1 MNTKSTLVSQIS
13 RNEELVRL
21 LPLIKGITIIE
32 YDGEDIQGS
41 TGLYEYMLSNELS
54 VDVIDRIIVCGKK
67 TEALQQNINMLR
79 ALFPF
84 VEPEVTRREWDN
96 TDFGALN
103 INDVLVFHMANV
115 VGTSEYDN
123 YRDEG
128 VKLHEII
135 KQTRQAYYV
144 CYLYYYVSYWDSD
157 FSSNKNCLRC
167 KLRLTDYGTNEQK
180 DTPAP
185 TAFCTEKQEY
195 IKMCQE
201 TLIPKDLFFQCVDE
215 ADHGCEEC
223 DQCDNYGKLKRCPFA
238 QRVIADCYR
247 RGVYVPKDER
257 IAHEWEAMASRQ
269 GYKPAHIQLADDMFE
284 GYGCK
289 QSTSAALEIYKEY
302 AQYNDEYCINRII
315 DIANEY
321 EGKEKIAAIPYI
333 AQLAKNGNED
343 MIMRLSDA
351 FQNEGYGLPKDIV
364 QQEEWIRK
372 GAENGNPRF
381 MKAMAEMYESNE
393 NWTDSHK
400 WYIKLAEVSPEMV
413 SDEKLDEIELK
424 MLTNGATD
432 EEIAK
437 KGMDYLFGYY
447 GTERDTHLAYRCL
460 NYAKEKKVPLAI
472 GLLGQMY
479 FYGIEVEQNSKVGLR
494 LLTEATKQDDML
506 SMEKFIYVLHADQ
519 VEDDSWTADII
530 NTIDREIMKDNPI
543 ACYLKGKC
551 SRDGRLYEK
560 SDMEAFAMMQRA
572 AEMGYPPAQYM
583 LARMYEEGIG
593 TLSNNSLCRRWIE
606 TAAKNGHYKAE
617 GVYGEVLFHN
627 WRDKHLAYNYLKKAF
642 DQGYED
648 QDAYWCLAQ
657 CYMNGIGTSKDEAL
671 AYPMYIK
678 AAEEGIADAQVKL
691 CEAYFNGNDFLPK
704 DFNECARWGEAAIA
718 QGKANVR
725 FETAFSSSH
734 IGNHDRAKELY
745 FELSSEGNGAAM
757 NNYACELSDYKEK
770 AEWFQKAADAGDDY
784 GMWNLGKFYRDG
796 TGVEKDIEKALQLLT
811 KAAEKGC
818 KGAIEDLAWMY
829 RYGKEVDV
837 DGEEAVKWYKMAIDK
852 GLNDHLLNIAQ
863 LYLDGI
869 IVNRDVDLALHYYK
883 QAAEKGIEKALLALG
898 DIYEKGN
905 GVEINTHKAIFWY
918 RKAAAKGNEDA
929 KERLKRLKANWMV
942 DGKIEDEFVDDIT
955 EEVDDSNDGLLF

>member
-1 MNTKSTLVSQIS
+1 MSSNSTIGSQIS
-13 RNEELVRL
+13 RYEELVRL
-21 LPLIKGITIIE
+21 LPLIKSITIIE
-32 YDGEDIQGS
+32 YDGEDISGT

-54 VDVIDRIIVCGKK
+54 INVVDRIIVCGKK
-67 TEALQQNINMLR
+67 SAKLQQNINMLR
-79 ALFPF
+79 ALFPS
-84 VEPEVTRREWDN
+84 VEPEVTHKEWED
-96 TDFGALN
+96 TDFKALN

-123 YRDEG
+123 FRG
-128 VKLHEII
+128 VGVRLHEIV
-135 KQTRQAYYV
+135 KQTRQAYFVCFLHNYV
-144 CYLYYYVSYWDSD
+144 PFWPFEDESD
-157 FSSNKNCLRC
+157 NCLRC
-167 KLRLTDYGTNEQK
+167 KLRLTDFGVK
-180 DTPAP
+180 GHDDIPSP
-185 TAFCTEKQEY
+185 TAFCSERREY

-223 DQCDNYGKLKRCPFA
+223 DQCSNYGKMKRCPFA

-247 RGVYVPKDER
+247 QGIYVPKDER

-269 GYKPAHIQLADDMFE
+269 GYKPAHIQLADDILE

-289 QSTSAALEIYKEY
+289 QSTEAALEIYKEY

-315 DIANEY
+315 ELAEEC
-321 EGKEKIAAIPYI
+321 EGRERIAAIPYI

-343 MIMRLSDA
+343 MILKLSDA

-381 MKAMAEMYESNE
+381 VKAMAEMYEANA
-393 NWTDSHK
+393 NWADSYK
-400 WYIKLAEVSPEMV
+400 WYKKLAEVCPEMV

-437 KGMDYLFGYY
+437 KGMDYLYGYY

-460 NYAKEKKVPLAI
+460 NYAKEKNVPLAI

-479 FYGIEVEQNSKVGLR
+479 FYGIEVEQDTKVGLR

-506 SMEKFIYVLHADQ
+506 SMEKFIYVLYADK
-519 VEDDSWTADII
+519 VEDESWTTDMI
-530 NTIDREIMKDNPI
+530 NIIDREILKDNPI

-572 AEMGYPPAQYM
+572 AEMGYPPAQYR
-583 LARMYEEGIG
+583 LALMYFDGIG
-593 TLSNNSLCRRWIE
+593 TQEDAYRYHQWIE
-606 TAAKNGHYKAE
+606 TSANNGHYEAK
-617 GVYGEVLFHN
+617 GVYGMVLFN
-627 WRDKHLAYNYLKKAF
+627 DWRNKSKAFKFLKEAF

-648 QDAYWCLAQ
+648 SDAEWCMAQ
-657 CYMNGIGTSKDEAL
+657 CYMNGTGTLKNEAL

-678 AAEEGIADAQVKL
+678 AAEEGKVEAQVKL
-691 CEAYFNGNDFLPK
+691 CVAYFHGNEFLPK
-704 DFNECARWGEAAIA
+704 DYNECARWGEAALA
-718 QGKANVR
+718 QGNKSVR
-725 FETAFSSSH
+725 FEIAYSSSE
-734 IGNHDRAKELY
+734 IGEHDRAKELY
-745 FELSSEGNGAAM
+745 LELSGEGNSAAM
-757 NNYACELSDYKEK
+757 NNYACELSDQKEK
-770 AEWFQKAADAGDDY
+770 AEWFQKSADAGSDY
-784 GMWNLGKFYRDG
+784 GMWNIAKFYRDG
-796 TGVEKDIEKALQLLT
+796 TGVEKDVEKALQLFT

-829 RYGKEVDV
+829 RYGKGVDI
-837 DGEEAVKWYKMAIDK
+837 DGEEAVKWYKMAVDK
-852 GLNDHLLNIAQ
+852 GYHEHLLDLAL
-863 LYLDGI
+863 LYHDGI
-869 IVNRDVDLALHYYK
+869 IVNKDVDLALHYYK
-883 QAAEKGIEKALLALG
+883 QAAEKGIEKALLKLG
-898 DIYEKGN
+898 EMYEKGN

-918 RKAAAKGNEDA
+918 RKAAAKGNEEA
-929 KERLKRLKANWMV
+929 KECLKRLKTNWMV

-955 EEVDDSNDGLLF
+955 EEVDDSDDGLLF